1 MAEKEAGVIGHL
13 LDVERRAS
21 GLMLDAQA
29 ESDKRIA
36 AARSKADG
44 LYKSQYETI
53 IAGFEK
59 DLSEKQS
66 AVTAE
71 HDAAI
76 AGYNQKIEASQKDVP
91 AFNKLLDKLLSEN

>member
-1 MAEKEAGVIGHL
+1 MAEKEAGVIDHL
-13 LDVERRAS
+13 LDVERLAS

-59 DLSEKQS
+59 DLSEKQA
-66 AVTAE
+66 AVTSE

-76 AGYNQKIEASQKDVP
+76 AGYKQKIEASRKDVP